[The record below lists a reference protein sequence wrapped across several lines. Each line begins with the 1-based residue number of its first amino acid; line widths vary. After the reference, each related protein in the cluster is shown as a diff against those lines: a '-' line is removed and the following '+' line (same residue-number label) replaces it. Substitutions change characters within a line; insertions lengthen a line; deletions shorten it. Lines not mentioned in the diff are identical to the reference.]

1 MKRSLLTEA
10 KGVPISCVMEKAN
23 KNDFKILE
31 ETLLNILAKR
41 PVPTPEKQQGMC
53 LDKGYDFEE
62 VRIKLRRFNFVPHIK
77 RRGEETPQAVKKTG
91 WKPRRWVVERTH
103 SWMNRFRD
111 LLICWTKKAANFQ
124 AQIDFVCAYITL
136 GQCDLLG

>member
-1 MKRSLLTEA
+1 
-10 KGVPISCVMEKAN
+10 MEKAN

-31 ETLLNILAKR
+31 ETLVNILVKR
-41 PVPTPEKQQGMC
+41 PAPTAETQQGMC
-53 LDKGYDFEE
+53 LDKGYDFRE
-62 VRIKLRRFNFVPHIK
+62 VRETLKRFNFVPHVK
-77 RRGEETPQAVKKTG
+77 CRGEETLKAVKKTG

-111 LLICWTKKAANFQ
+111 LLICWTKKAINFQ
-124 AQIDFVCAYITL
+124 AQIDLVCAYITL

>member
-1 MKRSLLTEA
+1 MLTEA
-10 KGVPISCVMEKAN
+10 RGIPLGCVMEKAN
-23 KNDFKILE
+23 KNDFKILQ
-31 ETLLNILAKR
+31 ETLLNIVAKR
-41 PVPTPEKQQGMC
+41 PEPTPEKPQGLC
-53 LDKGYDFEE
+53 LDKGYDYPE
-62 VRIKLRRFNFVPHIK
+62 VRKTLWRFNLVPHIK
-77 RRGEETPQAVKKTG
+77 CRGEESAKMVRKTG

-111 LLICWTKKAANFQ
+111 LLICWTKKALNFQ

>member
-1 MKRSLLTEA
+1 
-10 KGVPISCVMEKAN
+10 MEKAN
-23 KNDFKILE
+23 KNDFKILQ

-41 PVPTPEKQQGMC
+41 PAPTSEKPQGMC

-62 VRIKLRRFNFVPHIK
+62 IRVTLKKFNFTPHIK
-77 RRGEETPQAVKKTG
+77 CRGEEVREKKKG
-91 WKPRRWVVERTH
+91 WKARRWVVERTH

-111 LLICWTKKAANFQ
+111 ILICWTKKALNFQ

-136 GQCDLLG
+136 GRCDLLG

>member
-1 MKRSLLTEA
+1 
-10 KGVPISCVMEKAN
+10 MEKAN

-31 ETLLNILAKR
+31 ETLLNIVAKR
-41 PVPTPEKQQGMC
+41 PEPTPEKPQGMC
-53 LDKGYDFEE
+53 LDKGYDYAE
-62 VRIKLRRFNFVPHIK
+62 VREVLKQFDFVPHIK
-77 RRGEETPQAVKKTG
+77 CRKEESPKQARKTG
-91 WKPRRWVVERTH
+91 WKARRWVVERTH

-111 LLICWTKKAANFQ
+111 LLICWTKKALNFQ